1 MAHFP
6 TLTPYIVVRD
16 ADAAI
21 AFYERALGAQVREVA
36 RTPNGKVA
44 NAQLDVGDSVL
55 MLNDE
60 FPDFNVTAPQPGERV
75 HVTIH
80 IQSKDIENDWKR
92 AVDAGVE
99 VTTPLADQFWGD
111 RYGQFTCPFGYKW
124 SMGQTIDETSGRE
137 VENAMAK
144 PNG

>member
-6 TLTPYIVVRD
+6 TITPYIVVKD
-16 ADAAI
+16 AEAAI
-21 AFYERALGAQVREVA
+21 AFYEKAFGARVRDVA
-36 RTPNGKVA
+36 RTPDGKVA
-44 NAQLDVGDSVL
+44 NAQLEIGDSVL

-60 FPDFNVTAPQPGERV
+60 FPDFKVIAPQAGDRV

-80 IQSKDIENDWKR
+80 IQSRDIESDWKR
-92 AVDAGVE
+92 AVDAGVQ

-124 SMGQTIDETSGRE
+124 SMGQPIEQAAL
-137 VENAMAK
+137 V
-144 PNG
+144 